1 MQLTEL
7 AIKRPAMMSM
17 VFLLFVFL
25 GLVSA
30 PYLGV
35 DLYPPVNI
43 PYVTVVIPY
52 AGAGPE
58 EIETQVVKPV
68 EDAVSSINNVKNI
81 NSRAAEGL
89 AMVTIEFTMNTDLDE
104 AAIDVQKNI
113 DAVSGDLPDSAD
125 RPVVKKVD
133 FNAQPVMVLAV
144 SGDRPLEDIYELA
157 RDNVKDKIQQVPGV
171 GEVSLN
177 GGRER
182 EVKIAVDKNRL
193 ETYGV
198 ALGTIIARVSAAN
211 MDVPAGRIDQEESE
225 YLVRILGEYDDLDE
239 IRSLA
244 IPLPTGGKVA
254 LRELATVSPGT
265 KDIRS
270 YSRYNGKDAVTIT
283 ILKQST
289 ASLVATADAISATL
303 PGIRDS
309 LPPGIQLYVAQ
320 DGADFVHNAL
330 NETWKNLIEG
340 ILTTAL
346 VLLLFLREWRSTL
359 IVVLAIPTSLIATLT
374 LMYFAGFS
382 FNLLTLLALTMCI
395 GILVDDSIVVLENI
409 HRHRTE
415 LGKDAATAAMD
426 GRTEIGMAAVA
437 ITMSD
442 VVVFGPIAFL
452 TGIVGQ
458 FFKQFGLT
466 VVFAT
471 LFSLLVSFTLTPML
485 ASLLFKNAPKPR
497 EDQEAKNQSG
507 RWSSIQHQVYMKY
520 ETFLKWALSHRRP
533 VVITCLLAPMLVFSF
548 IPLGLIKTEFM
559 PLTDQSQVTI
569 SLEMPP
575 GTSLAE
581 TDAILAQLEKRA
593 MSLPETETVYST
605 VGKNAEFV
613 GTTVSAQ
620 QGNVFV
626 RLVPKTDRKL
636 YQWEIAE
643 SMRSWG
649 RNIPGAKISV
659 FEPSGLFPQMAPI
672 QVNITGNDQTKL
684 VELSDKIRTIVKDT
698 PGTAD
703 VDSSW
708 KMGQPEIQAEINPLA
723 ADNYGL
729 TTAEI
734 AGTMRS
740 AVSGDVVT
748 TYRKEGKETDVR
760 VLLSGANSFD
770 SAQLGSIG
778 ITNNQGQIVRLDQ
791 VAAIQEKVGPTEIK
805 RMNKQRLITIKSN
818 ISGRSLG
825 DIIGDVKNHISA
837 LEIPNGSK
845 VSYQGESY
853 YMEDSF
859 AELTRALIISIF
871 LVYAIL
877 VMLYESYLIP
887 VIRMLSLPLGLV
899 GALLAFFITGKTLNI
914 SSFIGL
920 IMLDGLVAKNS
931 TLLIDYTHTI
941 MQREGLALREA
952 LVKAG
957 TTRLRPIIMTSVT
970 MIAGML
976 PTALAKATGAEM
988 RSGMAAALIG
998 GLLLSTVLTLV
1009 VIPVAYTLLD
1019 DLRRWVKKKR

>member
-1 MQLTEL
+1 
-7 AIKRPAMMSM
+7 MSM

-43 PYVTVVIPY
+43 PYVTVVVPY
-52 AGAGPE
+52 MGAGPE
-58 EIETQVVKPV
+58 EIETQVVKSV
-68 EDAVSSINNVKNI
+68 EDAVSSINNVKTI
-81 NSRAAEGL
+81 SSTAAEGV
-89 AMVTIEFTMNTDLDE
+89 ATVAIEFTMNTDIDE

-113 DAVSGDLPDSAD
+113 DAISGSLPDNAD
-125 RPVVKKVD
+125 RPIIKKVD

-144 SGDRPLEDIYELA
+144 YGDRPLEDIYEVA
-157 RDNVKDKIQQVPGV
+157 RDIVKDKVQQIPGV
-171 GEVSLN
+171 GDVSLN

-182 EVKIAVDKNRL
+182 EVKIAVDKGRL
-193 ETYGV
+193 ELYGV
-198 ALGTIIARVSAAN
+198 TLGTIIARISATN
-211 MDVPAGRIDQEESE
+211 LNIPAGRIEQGESE
-225 YLVRILGEYDDLDE
+225 YLVRILGEYNDLEE
-239 IRSLA
+239 IRNIS
-244 IPLPTGGKVA
+244 IPLSSGGKVA
-254 LRELATVSPGT
+254 LRELATIGPGA
-265 KDIRS
+265 KDVRS
-270 YSRYNGKDAVTIT
+270 YSRFNGKDAVTIT
-283 ILKQST
+283 ILKQSN
-289 ASLVATADAISATL
+289 ASLVSTADAISADL
-303 PGIRDS
+303 PDIRSS
-309 LPPGIQLYVAQ
+309 LPTGMQLTVAR
-320 DGADFVHNAL
+320 DGADFVHKSL

-409 HRHRTE
+409 HRHRIV

-426 GRTEIGMAAVA
+426 GRNEIGMAAVA

-485 ASLLFKNAPKPR
+485 ASLLFKNRPSDHETLEKENTVGPWNA
-497 EDQEAKNQSG
+497 
-507 RWSSIQHQVYMKY
+507 IQHQVYVKY
-520 ETFLKWALSHRRP
+520 EAFLKWALSHRRP

-559 PLTDQSQVTI
+559 PRTDQSQLTI

-581 TDAILAQLEKRA
+581 TDSILLQLEKRA
-593 MSLPETETVYST
+593 LGLPETAAVYST
-605 VGKNAEFV
+605 VGKSAELV

-620 QGNVFV
+620 EGNVYV
-626 RLVPKTDRKL
+626 RLVPKTERKR

-643 SMRSWG
+643 AMRSWG
-649 RNIPGAKISV
+649 KNIPGAKISV
-659 FEPSGLFPQMAPI
+659 FEPAGLFPQMSPI
-672 QVNITGNDQTKL
+672 QVNITGDNQTKL
-684 VELSDKIRTIVKDT
+684 VEVSEKIRTVVKET
-698 PGTAD
+698 AGTTD
-703 VDSSW
+703 VSSSW
-708 KMGQPEIQAEINPLA
+708 KMGQPEIQAKINPMA

-734 AGTMRS
+734 AGTLRS
-740 AVSGDVVT
+740 AISGNIAT
-748 TYRKEGKETDVR
+748 SYRKEGKETDVR
-760 VLLSGANSFD
+760 VLLSGADKFD
-770 SAQLGSIG
+770 TAQLGSVVIL
-778 ITNNQGQIVRLDQ
+778 NNLGQMVRLGQ
-791 VAAIQEKVGPTEIK
+791 VASINEKVGPSAIK
-805 RMNKQRLITIKSN
+805 RLNKQRLITIKCN
-818 ISGRSLG
+818 ITERSLG
-825 DIIGDVKNHISA
+825 DIMRDIKAGISA
-837 LEIPNGSK
+837 MQLPNGFK

-899 GALLAFFITGKTLNI
+899 GALLAFFITGKSLSI
-914 SSFIGL
+914 ASFIGL

-957 TTRLRPIIMTSVT
+957 TTRLKPIIMTSVT

-1019 DLRRWVKKKR
+1019 DLRRRVKKHR